1 MSVPQSLRLA
11 WVPRVD
17 GNFLKDSPAQL
28 ILQGSVAGIPMISGD
43 CDDEGTLFTLSLLN
57 ITSVIIALRCA
68 SIVLT
73 IYYFCRTDAETKA
86 YIHSNYIPDAT
97 SDEVDSLLALYPSDI
112 TQGSPYGTSILNA
125 ITPQY
130 KRLAALQGDLVFQ
143 APRRFFLQQRSGMQ
157 PIWTYRTS
165 AHLLVPYNHLT
176 IYTIVTKR
184 FKVVPILGS
193 FHGSDLL
200 TMYTASDM
208 TDYLINFV
216 AHGDPN
222 GPTRMFWPRY
232 MPDAPQLLAILDG
245 PVPLALANDTFREEA
260 IAYLTGLGRK
270 YPV

>member
-1 MSVPQSLRLA
+1 MSVHQSLRLA

-28 ILQGSVAGIPMISGD
+28 ILQGSVADIPMISGD

-165 AHLLVPYNHLT
+165 AHPLDLHKYLT
-176 IYTIVTKR
+176 TPATVTKR

-216 AHGDPN
+216 NNMDPN
-222 GPTRMFWPRY
+222 GKTNIAWPQY
-232 MPDAPQLLAILDG
+232 SNATQQMMLFQDG
-245 PVPLALANDTFREEA
+245 FTPLSLTTDTYRVAGMQKLSALS
-260 IAYLTGLGRK
+260 LK
-270 YPV
+270 YPI